1 MQIYKVTGNKVILG
15 VGITLKLTEAQANTR
30 THCLK
35 QKKKGIYT
43 ILEPVQLKQ
52 NEVFTIV
59 SGNVSKAILANL
71 EDTSKDSKK
80 QEQETKNS
88 TANNKKSDTN
98 TSNSKSNNK
107 KKDEDKTDDSQPNVG
122 SEKIINN
129 GDVNSLPV
137 TTK

>member
-1 MQIYKVTGNKVILG
+1 MQTYKVTGHKVILG

-59 SGNVSKAILANL
+59 SGNVSKAVLANL

-80 QEQETKNS
+80 QDQATKDS
-88 TANNKKSDTN
+88 TANNKKPDTN
-98 TSNSKSNNK
+98 TSAPKGNSK
-107 KKDEDKTDDSQPNVG
+107 KKDEDKTDDSQPNIG
-122 SEKIINN
+122 TEKIINN
-129 GDVNSLPV
+129 GDINSLPV